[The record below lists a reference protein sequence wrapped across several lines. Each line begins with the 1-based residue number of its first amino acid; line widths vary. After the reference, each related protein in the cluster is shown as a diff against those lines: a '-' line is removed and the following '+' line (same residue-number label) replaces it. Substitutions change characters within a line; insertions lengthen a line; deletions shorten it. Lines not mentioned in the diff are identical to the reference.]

1 MRVDVELSQQE
12 ASSATMSSTLLYVPP
27 FSQAIVLVF
36 GSGSRRRS
44 ACVACAV
51 FSVQCSLFFLCC
63 ECRSK
68 TECLLFWSGRLKR
81 APAQTVRTGYWL
93 SRHAQLRG
101 TRQPKINNEGA
112 RAKMDLQTSGACPRE
127 RETLPDDV
135 GVGLRAVGR
144 EGAGKQ
150 QENKK
155 WFAISLSVQR
165 SMMFQALLR
174 AWKERK
180 VDQCKRFKTVRVE
193 GCLSRSPL
201 NGKGPFAPP
210 LPPALPTLGV
220 HRVRAVLFDWL
231 ISLQTP
237 RRACNAR
244 SGTGHGIVA

>member
-1 MRVDVELSQQE
+1 
-12 ASSATMSSTLLYVPP
+12 MS
-27 FSQAIVLVF
+27 
-36 GSGSRRRS
+36 
-44 ACVACAV
+44 
-51 FSVQCSLFFLCC
+51 
-63 ECRSK
+63 E
-68 TECLLFWSGRLKR
+68 
-81 APAQTVRTGYWL
+81 
-93 SRHAQLRG
+93 
-101 TRQPKINNEGA
+101 
-112 RAKMDLQTSGACPRE
+112 RE
-127 RETLPDDV
+127 RERLPDDV

-144 EGAGKQ
+144 ERAGKQ

-210 LPPALPTLGV
+210 LPPGLPTLGV

-237 RRACNAR
+237 RRECNAR
-244 SGTGHGIVA
+244 LGTGHGIVA